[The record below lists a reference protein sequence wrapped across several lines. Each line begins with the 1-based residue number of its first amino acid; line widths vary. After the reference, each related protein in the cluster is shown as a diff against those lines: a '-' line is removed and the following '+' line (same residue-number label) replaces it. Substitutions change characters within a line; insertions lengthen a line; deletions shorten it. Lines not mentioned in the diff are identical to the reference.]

1 MEIPYE
7 ISPED
12 MEKLN
17 EIRSLPPPV
26 VRDAIYWWNH
36 DAPIAMKNFIIVT
49 AYYESILFTSE
60 LADEAL
66 QQWKKE

>member
-1 MEIPYE
+1 MEIPYD

-12 MEKLN
+12 IERLN

-26 VRDAIYWWNH
+26 IQDAIHWWNH

-49 AYYESILFTSE
+49 AYYESMLYTSE
-60 LADEAL
+60 FADEVL
-66 QQWKKE
+66 QQWEKE